1 MKENNIRTI
10 LKFDVGADGFM
21 KMITVLAI
29 AAVLTLIIGMIFLSI
44 VVKDL
49 KGIS

>member
-1 MKENNIRTI
+1 MI

-21 KMITVLAI
+21 KMIYVLAASAI
-29 AAVLTLIIGMIFLSI
+29 AVLIVGVLFLTM

-49 KGIS
+49 KDMS